1 MKRGVLCL
9 PIVMALS
16 LGALAIELTSQNL
29 LVVLEKEIGSK
40 SNLGVKKFQRVWV
53 ETDIP
58 DKLYEDAL
66 RIFAMRAGKI
76 LSGRTGIAV
85 VYFVANDNLTR
96 GLVKTGIRI
105 DTTKIDQVAF
115 TKFSDIQDLFVIAMF
130 PVMDKYGNTQL
141 DVVAIQYLTRGTF
154 NKINWS
160 LGLGAVSLLI
170 ERAADFF
177 WWDPEF

>member
-66 RIFAMRAGKI
+66 RIFAK
-76 LSGRTGIAV
+76 
-85 VYFVANDNLTR
+85 
-96 GLVKTGIRI
+96 
-105 DTTKIDQVAF
+105 
-115 TKFSDIQDLFVIAMF
+115 
-130 PVMDKYGNTQL
+130 
-141 DVVAIQYLTRGTF
+141 
-154 NKINWS
+154 
-160 LGLGAVSLLI
+160 
-170 ERAADFF
+170 
-177 WWDPEF
+177 